1 MSCFGNCGC
10 DEVNKEI
17 KSERENKKPKK
28 NSVTKNPEDKS
39 HGKESKNPEDKSHG
53 KESKN
58 SENSY
63 KKRKQTNQE
72 EEKEKEDKIKV
83 SHFQSNNGNSRGKKQ
98 PKINTEITEEIQDE
112 KNKIISKN
120 EEQNKKE
127 KEKETIT
134 NEGKGKDLKENNEII
149 SVKVEQGK
157 DKEIN
162 RHGDIKN
169 KNEDILENENKKIKE
184 YDFNNNYKESKYKK
198 YIYGFQNNKNN
209 CYLNSSLQLLT
220 RVKGLREGIFDF
232 DKKGNINKNCVT
244 EGNLFEEFKNIL
256 EDIEKNEKIII
267 PDDLK
272 KEMGRIDERY
282 NHNRQEDANEFISNF
297 LDALREETSE
307 KSIKK
312 NHINLNNFSNELEME
327 AYKKFYNKF
336 YEKKGYSFLLDLFY
350 GNYITK
356 KFCKKCKKLLSVK
369 FNAFNMIELPIY
381 ELAKANRYSL
391 NLDDILK
398 SFFSESKIYDS
409 KCDKCHEEE
418 VYSQT
423 SIYKLPENLI
433 IFFGR
438 TANEQYINN
447 KISYDKILDLNKFLD
462 PNSNSKFNTYSLSGI
477 IYYTSFGKKG
487 FSGHYTASC
496 KCQDVWYHFDDTIVS
511 NSNYDPDS
519 NEIILFYEKFN

>member
-1 MSCFGNCGC
+1 MNRYIVHIVHPVGLVNLSRDNNHYFNDYYGNSIYSYKYDDYMFNVCYMNSSIQCLFHLKKFANFILEGKGTSLLIPTR
-10 DEVNKEI
+10 NLLISMINWK
-17 KSERENKKPKK
+17 ENKKK
-28 NSVTKNPEDKS
+28 N
-39 HGKESKNPEDKSHG
+39 
-53 KESKN
+53 
-58 SENSY
+58 
-63 KKRKQTNQE
+63 
-72 EEKEKEDKIKV
+72 
-83 SHFQSNNGNSRGKKQ
+83 
-98 PKINTEITEEIQDE
+98 
-112 KNKIISKN
+112 
-120 EEQNKKE
+120 
-127 KEKETIT
+127 
-134 NEGKGKDLKENNEII
+134 DL
-149 SVKVEQGK
+149 SVK
-157 DKEIN
+157 EI
-162 RHGDIKN
+162 
-169 KNEDILENENKKIKE
+169 
-184 YDFNNNYKESKYKK
+184 
-198 YIYGFQNNKNN
+198 
-209 CYLNSSLQLLT
+209 
-220 RVKGLREGIFDF
+220 
-232 DKKGNINKNCVT
+232 
-244 EGNLFEEFKNIL
+244 
-256 EDIEKNEKIII
+256 
-267 PDDLK
+267 K

-447 KISYDKILDLNKFLD
+447 KINYDKILDLNKFLH
-462 PNSNSKFNTYSLSGI
+462 PNSNSNN
-477 IYYTSFGKKG
+477 YYLECVIDHIGSSE
-487 FSGHYTASC
+487 SGHYTAIC
-496 KCQDVWYHFDDTIVS
+496 KIADKIWYYFSDSFYHE
-511 NSNYDPDS
+511 NYSDFYSD
-519 NEIILFYEKFN
+519 NAIILLYKAK

>member
-1 MSCFGNCGC
+1 M
-10 DEVNKEI
+10 
-17 KSERENKKPKK
+17 
-28 NSVTKNPEDKS
+28 
-39 HGKESKNPEDKSHG
+39 
-53 KESKN
+53 
-58 SENSY
+58 
-63 KKRKQTNQE
+63 
-72 EEKEKEDKIKV
+72 
-83 SHFQSNNGNSRGKKQ
+83 
-98 PKINTEITEEIQDE
+98 
-112 KNKIISKN
+112 
-120 EEQNKKE
+120 
-127 KEKETIT
+127 
-134 NEGKGKDLKENNEII
+134 KENNEII

-169 KNEDILENENKKIKE
+169 KNEVILENENRKIKE
-184 YDFNNNYKESKYKK
+184 YDFNSNYKESKYKK

-244 EGNLFEEFKNIL
+244 KGNLFEEFKNIL

-282 NHNRQEDANEFISNF
+282 NHSRQEDANEFISNF
-297 LDALREETSE
+297 LDALREETSV
-307 KSIKK
+307 KGIKN
-312 NHINLNNFSNELEME
+312 NHINLYNFSNEVEME
-327 AYKKFYNKF
+327 AYKKF
-336 YEKKGYSFLLDLFY
+336 
-350 GNYITK
+350 
-356 KFCKKCKKLLSVK
+356 CKKCNKLLSVK

-381 ELAKANRYSL
+381 ELAKKSRYSL

-398 SFFSESKIYDS
+398 SFFSESKIYES
-409 KCDKCHEEE
+409 KCDKCHEE

-447 KISYDKILDLNKFLD
+447 KINYTPTLDLDEFLH
-462 PNSNSKFNTYSLSGI
+462 PNSNSNNYDLDCVIDHIGSSEC
-477 IYYTSFGKKG
+477 
-487 FSGHYTASC
+487 GHYTAIC
-496 KCQDVWYHFDDTIVS
+496 KIADKIWYYFSDSFYHENYS
-511 NSNYDPDS
+511 NFYSDNA
-519 NEIILFYEKFN
+519 IILLYKAK

>member
-1 MSCFGNCGC
+1 MNQYIVHPVGL
-10 DEVNKEI
+10 VNLSRDDNQYSNDYYV
-17 KSERENKKPKK
+17 KSTSSYKYDDYMFNVCYMNSSIQCLFHLKKFANFILEGKGTSLLIPTRNLLISMINWKENKKKSDL
-28 NSVTKNPEDKS
+28 SV
-39 HGKESKNPEDKSHG
+39 
-53 KESKN
+53 
-58 SENSY
+58 
-63 KKRKQTNQE
+63 
-72 EEKEKEDKIKV
+72 
-83 SHFQSNNGNSRGKKQ
+83 
-98 PKINTEITEEIQDE
+98 EEI
-112 KNKIISKN
+112 
-120 EEQNKKE
+120 
-127 KEKETIT
+127 
-134 NEGKGKDLKENNEII
+134 
-149 SVKVEQGK
+149 
-157 DKEIN
+157 
-162 RHGDIKN
+162 
-169 KNEDILENENKKIKE
+169 
-184 YDFNNNYKESKYKK
+184 
-198 YIYGFQNNKNN
+198 
-209 CYLNSSLQLLT
+209 
-220 RVKGLREGIFDF
+220 
-232 DKKGNINKNCVT
+232 
-244 EGNLFEEFKNIL
+244 
-256 EDIEKNEKIII
+256 
-267 PDDLK
+267 K

-307 KSIKK
+307 KGIKK

-356 KFCKKCKKLLSVK
+356 KFCKKCKNLLSVK

-381 ELAKANRYSL
+381 ELAKNRYSL

-409 KCDKCHEEE
+409 KCDKCHEE

-447 KISYDKILDLNKFLD
+447 KINYDKILDLSKFLD